1 MVKQVI
7 WSIQAQNDRK
17 QILEYWRQ
25 RNKSNQY
32 SKKLNN
38 LFKEAVKLITEYP
51 QIGRVTDDSQA
62 RIKIVRDYLIFYEE
76 TNDQILILT
85 IWDNRQDPERLKD
98 ILK

>member
-38 LFKEAVKLITEYP
+38 LFKEAVTLITEYP